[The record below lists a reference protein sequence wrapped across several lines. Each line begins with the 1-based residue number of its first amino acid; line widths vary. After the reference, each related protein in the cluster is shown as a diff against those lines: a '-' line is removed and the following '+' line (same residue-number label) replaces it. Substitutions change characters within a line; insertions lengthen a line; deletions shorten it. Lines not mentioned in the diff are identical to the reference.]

1 MRMTVQQLIEAL
13 QKFDSQKIVV
23 VDGGNYITS
32 IWEKN
37 EKFLFV
43 DDIPFIS
50 NDSDI
55 WNEISYVEI
64 KTTDK

>member
-13 QKFDSQKIVV
+13 QKFDSQKVVV

-32 IWEKN
+32 ICEKN
-37 EKFLFV
+37 ERILFV
-43 DDIPFIS
+43 DE

-55 WNEISYVEI
+55 WSEISYIEI
-64 KTTDK
+64 QTTDR

>member
-13 QKFDSQKIVV
+13 QKFDSQKVVV

-32 IWEKN
+32 ICETN
-37 EKFLFV
+37 ERILFV
-43 DDIPFIS
+43 DD

-55 WNEISYVEI
+55 WSEISYVEI
-64 KTTDK
+64 QTTDK